1 MKKTEI
7 WKFIQESYLNHDT
20 EDLLR
25 GLEIGENMAHRENIQ
40 PKGTSAYFC
49 LEWLAFL
56 HLETQNA
63 FVYHP
68 PPPPFRASR
77 PADTSTMDSVTR
89 MQHFFTQSLADPGT
103 LFWQ

>member
-1 MKKTEI
+1 MKIHPRKH
-7 WKFIQESYLNHDT
+7 LNHDT

-25 GLEIGENMAHRENIQ
+25 GLEIGENMAPRENIQ

-49 LEWLAFL
+49 LAWLAFL

-68 PPPPFRASR
+68 PPPPLRASR
-77 PADTSTMDSVTR
+77 PADTSTMDSVAR
-89 MQHFFTQSLADPGT
+89 MQHFFTQPLADPGT
-103 LFWQ
+103 LFWR